1 MKQATRLNA
10 IVICVLVLTACY
22 KFDKIIVLV
31 NGDDVAF
38 TLPDADLGSIDTK
51 FMVNVID
58 VVTTG
63 DCKKDCVTWEVIRPA
78 DSNLNFIEENFVK
91 FPIKYG
97 SNLPNM
103 QTRILKPLHKGSY
116 RVGAQIAII
125 RNGEVIDTKKLA
137 AVFKIE

>member
-1 MKQATRLNA
+1 MKQATRLCA
-10 IVICVLVLTACY
+10 IIICVLVLTACY

-58 VVTTG
+58 VVTTN
-63 DCKKDCVTWEVIRPA
+63 DCEKDCVTWEMVRPA
-78 DSNLNFIEENFVK
+78 DSNLNLIEENFVK

-97 SNLPNM
+97 STLPNT
-103 QTRILKPLHKGSY
+103 QTRVLKPLHKGSY

-125 RNGEVIDTKKLA
+125 RNGEVIDTKNLA